1 MALRNEM
8 RNTVA
13 EEATLNGPCDTQRC
27 IGKASMPE
35 PLKLTVFVKHETTL
49 GTWER
54 AGVLDRELKPYLRLR
69 ARNVNVSL
77 VTYGGRE
84 ELQYSARMPGIKILC
99 NQFGLPAKTYL
110 RRVHQVHG
118 LDLLKSQILKSHVT
132 TALISALRAHW
143 AWQVPL
149 IVRLS
154 FNWSESAR
162 VKQPGN
168 TPLAKRVDEL
178 ERAAAASASHII
190 TATQDIADA
199 LIAKDPAAATK
210 LTLIPNYVDEE
221 LFRPIPA
228 DKHFDLVYVGRM
240 NRHKNLI
247 ALLQAVDQLGLTIA
261 MIGSISDYVRENDD
275 DKRYFAEIKD
285 RFGDLNG
292 RIHWLGRIKNEEL
305 PTYMNQARAF
315 VLCSLIE
322 GHSRALVEAMA
333 CGMPIIASDVFG
345 ISNMI
350 EHERTGYLC
359 KTDAA
364 SIAAAIESALS
375 APALMEKM
383 GAKARQYALAHYSL
397 DQLVQREYELLRDVA
412 GRNPIDG
419 ASMRLA
425 QYLTRRSP
433 RS

>member
-1 MALRNEM
+1 M
-8 RNTVA
+8 T
-13 EEATLNGPCDTQRC
+13 
-27 IGKASMPE
+27 E
-35 PLKLTVFVKHETTL
+35 PLKLTVLAGHETTL
-49 GTWER
+49 GAWDKT
-54 AGVLDRELKPYLRLR
+54 GVLDRELKPYLRLR
-69 ARNVNVSL
+69 ARNVRISL

-99 NQFGLPAKTYL
+99 NRFGLPKRTYL

-118 LDLLKSQILKSHVT
+118 LELLKSHILKSHVT
-132 TALISALRAHW
+132 TALISALRSHW

-168 TPLAKRVDEL
+168 RSLAKRVDEL
-178 ERAAAASASHII
+178 ERMAAARASHII

-199 LIAKDPAAATK
+199 LIAKDAAAAKK
-210 LTLIPNYVDEE
+210 LTLIPNYVDED
-221 LFRPIPA
+221 LFRRIPME
-228 DKHFDLVYVGRM
+228 KNFDLVYVGRM

-247 ALLQAVDQLGLTIA
+247 ALLQAVEQLGLSIA
-261 MIGSISDYVRENDD
+261 MIGGISVHVRENDE

-305 PTYMNQARAF
+305 PAYINQARAF

-322 GHSRALVEAMA
+322 GHPRALVEAMA

-345 ISNMI
+345 ISNVI
-350 EHERTGYLC
+350 EHEKTGYLC
-359 KTDAA
+359 ETDAV
-364 SIAAAIESALS
+364 SIAAAIETVLS
-375 APALMEKM
+375 APELMELM

-397 DQLVQREYELLRDVA
+397 DQLVQREYELLSDVA
-412 GRNPIDG
+412 SQHPVD
-419 ASMRLA
+419 AVSLRLA
-425 QYLTRRSP
+425 QYLSRRNP
-433 RS
+433 R